1 MPTELRRIVF
11 TNREL
16 RQALDSNLAHGAAKP
31 PSDSLDSVKF
41 VDDKENE
48 IVVTTSVGGGT
59 VETVLGTALV
69 AAALIKFCM
78 ATGVRLPRA
87 AKKSISLSGD
97 NLALDLRIAF
107 FAKASPPAKMG

>member
-11 TNREL
+11 TNSEL
-16 RQALDSNLAHGAAKP
+16 HEALDANLAHGTAKF
-31 PSDSLDSVKF
+31 PSASLDSVRF
-41 VDDKENE
+41 VDDRENE
-48 IVVTTSVGGGT
+48 IVVTTSVGGDT
-59 VETVLGTALV
+59 VETVLGTARV

-107 FAKASPPAKMG
+107 FAKAPPPAKME

>member
-11 TNREL
+11 TNSEL
-16 RQALDSNLAHGAAKP
+16 RQALDAHLAHGTAKLP
-31 PSDSLDSVKF
+31 FELLDSVKF

-48 IVVTTSVGGGT
+48 IAVTTSVGGGT
-59 VETVLGTALV
+59 VETVLSTALV

-107 FAKASPPAKMG
+107 FAKAPPPGKVE